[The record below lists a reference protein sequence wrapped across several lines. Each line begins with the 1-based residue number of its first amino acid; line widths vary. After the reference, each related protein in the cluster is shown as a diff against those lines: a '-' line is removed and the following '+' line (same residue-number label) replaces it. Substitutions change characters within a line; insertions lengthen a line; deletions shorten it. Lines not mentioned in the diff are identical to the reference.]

1 MIVFTAPSLPPTAT
15 QRPKLGENA
24 MDRTLPIGVP
34 LILTVAQVA
43 PPFSDRSIVFVPETV
58 PASITEK
65 LALAAKHPM
74 MFPVYVAGDAANH
87 AATASASPEYIIR
100 PVVLVVASLPPINH
114 RLYIPPTHNDAHTH
128 AICVV
133 FGLLILRYQLNPSF
147 EK

>member
-1 MIVFTAPSLPPTAT
+1 
-15 QRPKLGENA
+15 
-24 MDRTLPIGVP
+24 
-34 LILTVAQVA
+34 
-43 PPFSDRSIVFVPETV
+43 
-58 PASITEK
+58 
-65 LALAAKHPM
+65 M
-74 MFPVYVAGDAANH
+74 MFPVYVVAGDTDATNH

-147 EK
+147 EKYTFRVALAVSPPPTKNRVLDVFIARE